1 MKLTDL
7 IDNIQFKGNP
17 DNRQILNITYD
28 SRKVRAG
35 TLFVAIKGIN
45 SDGHDYILEAVRNG
59 AVAILSNGRSL
70 HGLEVPVIQV
80 RNPRESMSQIAANFY
95 HHPSRSMTIVGVTGT
110 NGKTTVTQL
119 MKAILTEHGIPCGT
133 LGTLGFTTPTGM
145 HSTGFTTPESV
156 EIQQILNTLKTGGIE
171 HLIMEISSHALA
183 LHRVDDV
190 DVDVAV
196 FTNLTP
202 EHLDF
207 HNDMEQYFQAK
218 RKLFQRLAAG
228 KTAILNLDDPVS
240 EKIRL
245 STRAKVLTY
254 GYGAEADLHPVDW
267 RATLDGI
274 RADLDF
280 LGLKIEIDSRLI
292 GDFNLQNIMAA
303 VAAAA
308 ALDIPVGIIENAIR
322 KVNTIPGRLET
333 VNLQVPGKV
342 IVDYA
347 HTPDAYEKV
356 ISLVR
361 NLSSKDK
368 KIITLFGCGGDRD
381 QSKRPIMAGIAE
393 RLSDF
398 VYVTSDNPRTEE
410 LDKIFKQIISGFKGH
425 DYRLVRD
432 RAEAINTAM
441 RKMDENTILL
451 ILGKGRDDYE
461 LVGHE
466 KRPHSDIKTAER
478 FTG

>member
-7 IDNIQFKGNP
+7 IDNIRFKGNP

-28 SRKVRAG
+28 SRKVRRG

-45 SDGHDYILEAVRNG
+45 SDGHDYILEAINNG
-59 AVAILSNGRSL
+59 AAAILSNGRSL

-80 RNPRESMSQIAANFY
+80 RDPRECMSRIAANFY
-95 HHPSRSMTIVGVTGT
+95 HHPSRTMTIVGVTGT
-110 NGKTTVTQL
+110 NGKTSVTQL
-119 MKAILTEHGIPCGT
+119 MKAILMEQGTPCGT

-156 EIQQILNTLKTGGIE
+156 EIQQILNTLKTGGID

-190 DVDVAV
+190 DVDVAI

-207 HNDMEQYFQAK
+207 HSNMEQYFQAK
-218 RKLFQRLAAG
+218 QKLFQRLAAG
-228 KTAILNLDDPVS
+228 KTAVLNLDDPVA
-240 EKIRL
+240 ENLRG
-245 STRAKVLTY
+245 STRAKIITY
-254 GYGAEADLHPVDW
+254 GFGSEANLHPVEW
-267 RATLDGI
+267 NVTLNGI
-274 RADLDF
+274 QAELSLF
-280 LGLKIEIDSRLI
+280 GLKIGIDSPLI

-308 ALDIPVGIIENAIR
+308 ALGIPVGVIETAIR
-322 KVNTIPGRLET
+322 KVRNIPGRLET
-333 VNLQVPGKV
+333 VNLQVPGRV

-361 NLSSKDK
+361 DLSSNNK

-381 QSKRPIMAGIAE
+381 QSKRPVMAGIAE

-398 VYVTSDNPRTEE
+398 VYVTSDNPRTENPDE
-410 LDKIFKQIISGFKGH
+410 IFQHILSGFKSSRH
-425 DYRLVRD
+425 QLIKD
-432 RAEAINTAM
+432 RAEAIRTAM
-441 RKMDENTILL
+441 QRMDEDTILL
-451 ILGKGRDDYE
+451 ILGKGREEYE
-461 LVGHE
+461 IIGHE
-466 KRPHSDIKTAER
+466 KRPHSDIKTAEK